1 MEGGKG
7 PRIVHAGSIGE
18 LETMA
23 SLEYIKKEPEEGL
36 EQLWETQ
43 WQEFLRTLQTSGSEW
58 ANPPTSKEPMLW
70 VDPKAFLVSFE
81 QVASACRWPQDKWV
95 ALLLPALNGEARQA
109 FRSLSDRDRGDFG
122 KVKAAILQGEA
133 LMRER
138 QRQHFRQF
146 CYQEVEGPRAVYGR
160 LRELCCQWLKAESH
174 TKDEIL
180 ELLILEQFL
189 TVLPQEMQGWVKGC
203 GPATCTQAVVL
214 AEDFLQKEAMRLK
227 EGVLESSLEVA
238 VSSLEAGEVPL
249 PDTCDCSPET
259 KQEWEDKKL
268 PEKAVIG
275 SVSSTDLARDWTI
288 LSQGMVDLRTREE
301 EKMAEEEGSMASPSL
316 ETKKQNHPGFKV
328 QEVTGR
334 SPQVLGTRKKVAVN
348 SSEVNQ
354 VPSDSWNGE
363 FIRAAKREQEEDV
376 GSVGDGQVHEK
387 KKVDL
392 PEECAERVKTKSS
405 STLRYYQEGSRLEN
419 QQASERNKG
428 NDPRKS
434 TEEAAFY
441 ALDRE
446 EAQDQDCEES
456 KIDTCTNV
464 KRSFQHGSDCLK
476 RRIKHK
482 GKKAHKCSEC
492 GKNFSLRTNLRVHER
507 THTGEKPYKCSDC
520 GRSFTHSSSLKVHE
534 KIHSG
539 VKPYVC
545 TVCGKT
551 YYHSSSLTTH
561 ERLHTGENVHRCPH
575 CEKVFTHSSVFIK
588 HVRIHTG
595 EKPFKCS
602 DCGKSFSEKGTL
614 LTHEKTH
621 TGERPFQCPNCER
634 SFSRKCDLIA
644 HERIH
649 TEEDPYKC
657 LRCGKSFS
665 QKSNL
670 VMHER
675 IHTDEN
681 PYACSH
687 CGKRFRR
694 KGNLMSHMRI
704 HTGEKP
710 YQCTDCGKRFCQ
722 RGSLTS
728 HEKTHSREKR
738 TI

>member
-1 MEGGKG
+1 M
-7 PRIVHAGSIGE
+7 
-18 LETMA
+18 
-23 SLEYIKKEPEEGL
+23 
-36 EQLWETQ
+36 
-43 WQEFLRTLQTSGSEW
+43 TL
-58 ANPPTSKEPMLW
+58 LL
-70 VDPKAFLVSFE
+70 AFLGEGWVQEKKIEALHPESSE
-81 QVASACRWPQDKWV
+81 QVAPKEETR
-95 ALLLPALNGEARQA
+95 E
-109 FRSLSDRDRGDFG
+109 RGDLFQYYEE
-122 KVKAAILQGEA
+122 ATRLWTWQGSREEPRTDLGNSEA
-133 LMRER
+133 GTLFCWESGS
-138 QRQHFRQF
+138 QRQGTTAQEDTLQNEGENTCGDLRGSSRWHSG
-146 CYQEVEGPRAVYGR
+146 YQMI
-160 LRELCCQWLKAESH
+160 H
-174 TKDEIL
+174 TVTKP
-180 ELLILEQFL
+180 Q
-189 TVLPQEMQGWVKGC
+189 VLPYREETPSKC
-203 GPATCTQAVVL
+203 PTL
-214 AEDFLQKEAMRLK
+214 
-227 EGVLESSLEVA
+227 VA
-238 VSSLEAGEVPL
+238 NERIHLSKKPCQCS
-249 PDTCDCSPET
+249 CCSPSPAAHEGI
-259 KQEWEDKKL
+259 L
-268 PEKAVIG
+268 AEKAVIG

>member
-268 PEKAVIG
+268 P
-275 SVSSTDLARDWTI
+275 
-288 LSQGMVDLRTREE
+288 
-301 EKMAEEEGSMASPSL
+301 
-316 ETKKQNHPGFKV
+316 
-328 QEVTGR
+328 
-334 SPQVLGTRKKVAVN
+334 
-348 SSEVNQ
+348 
-354 VPSDSWNGE
+354 
-363 FIRAAKREQEEDV
+363 
-376 GSVGDGQVHEK
+376 GDGQVHEK